1 MSEDAHLCAWLALE
15 SGYSYGRRALLE
27 QRYEDLYFNYY
38 GVFYVLALAERAALD
53 ALAKSQE
60 IHLNGA
66 SV

>member
-1 MSEDAHLCAWLALE
+1 MIEDAHLSSRLALE
-15 SGYSYGRRALLE
+15 SGYSYGQRKVFE

-38 GVFYVLALAERAALD
+38 LVFYVLALAERAWNR
-53 ALAKSQE
+53 E